1 MSIALADEDRA
12 EIERRNAAAVLF
24 KLHTELE
31 AAHFFAGRNRDAIR
45 YCEDA
50 GGWYAWDGRRWRRD
64 RDEVARLAHD
74 TAFAIADSAE
84 DLKDLELRKK
94 RIGFA
99 VACQRRRGVEA
110 MMALAQPLQGITLAE
125 TALDASP
132 WLLNV
137 ANGTIDL
144 RDGVLHAHRRDALLT
159 KLADVEFDPNAQ
171 ATRWL
176 RFLDEIFAGDQ
187 ETIAFLQRAI
197 GYSLT
202 GDVREQ
208 CFFVLHG
215 IGANGKSTLLT
226 VLARML
232 SDYGMSTAP
241 ETFVDRKGGAPT
253 NDLARL
259 RGARLVSAVETNE
272 GRTLAEGFVKAVTG
286 GDRISVRFLF
296 REFFELQPQFK
307 LWLGTNHKPTIRGG
321 DEGIWRRVRLIPF
334 EQRFE
339 GDRCDPNLRAKLE
352 EELPGILS
360 WAVRGCLQWQQH
372 GLGDS
377 PAIASA
383 TRAYR
388 AEMDSFATFLEDRCE
403 LDPTASVGAGE
414 LFNAFRSWAE
424 ANGEKPLSQK
434 WLSLR
439 LTERGFEAIR
449 TKHQRRWKG
458 LSMTQSGDG

>member
-1 MSIALADEDRA
+1 MSITLPPDERA
-12 EIERRNAAAVLF
+12 QIDERNRVAALF

-31 AAHFFAGRNRDAIR
+31 AALFFAERNRDAIR

-64 RDEVARLAHD
+64 RAEVARLAYD
-74 TAFAIADSAE
+74 ACFAIADSAE
-84 DLKDLELRKK
+84 VLDDLALRKK
-94 RIGFA
+94 RISFA
-99 VACQRRRGVEA
+99 IACQRRRGVEA
-110 MMALAQPLQGITLAE
+110 MMALAQPLRGVALAE
-125 TALDASP
+125 TDLDASP

-171 ATRWL
+171 APRWL

-187 ETIAFLQRAI
+187 DTIAFLQRAI

-215 IGANGKSTLLT
+215 IGANGKSTLLS

-232 SDYGMSTAP
+232 DDYGASTPP
-241 ETFVDRKGGAPT
+241 ETFVARKDGAPT

-259 RGARLVSAVETNE
+259 RGARLVSTVETNE

-307 LWLGTNHKPTIRGG
+307 IWLGTNHKPNIRGG

-334 EQRFE
+334 DQRFE
-339 GDRCDPNLRAKLE
+339 GDRCDPDLGAKME
-352 EELPGILS
+352 DELPGILT
-360 WAVRGCLQWQQH
+360 WAVRGCLQWQQD

-403 LDPTASVGAGE
+403 IDAG
-414 LFNAFRSWAE
+414 W
-424 ANGEKPLSQK
+424 
-434 WLSLR
+434 
-439 LTERGFEAIR
+439 
-449 TKHQRRWKG
+449 
-458 LSMTQSGDG
+458 